1 MNRKKIA
8 TLIACIISVMCLNAQ
23 NNNEFSSL
31 KSVSPWSVSIEGT
44 AYQKSVFETP
54 WSNVVDRKDIAYRPD
69 AKNAF
74 LGGIGVNYA
83 LNHANKYSF
92 IFSAGLDLKPLL
104 SIEHSEKGAELF
116 YLLDKSIEY
125 TNSYSPYLSFMAQYQ
140 NRIDAQEKW
149 FYNLKVGVKLN
160 SYYSCYS
167 LDMNYSVGQAD
178 DYFVFQVYNNENNFS
193 LYPSLVLGA
202 GVSHNSSIGLFGLNV
217 VGNISIPY
225 LSSGRYYFKLGN
237 SEFSGVHYLT
247 GNYVGLSLTYSPKKC
262 CSKSK

>member
-1 MNRKKIA
+1 
-8 TLIACIISVMCLNAQ
+8 
-23 NNNEFSSL
+23 
-31 KSVSPWSVSIEGT
+31 
-44 AYQKSVFETP
+44 
-54 WSNVVDRKDIAYRPD
+54 
-69 AKNAF
+69 
-74 LGGIGVNYA
+74 
-83 LNHANKYSF
+83 
-92 IFSAGLDLKPLL
+92 
-104 SIEHSEKGAELF
+104 
-116 YLLDKSIEY
+116 
-125 TNSYSPYLSFMAQYQ
+125 
-140 NRIDAQEKW
+140 
-149 FYNLKVGVKLN
+149 
-160 SYYSCYS
+160 
-167 LDMNYSVGQAD
+167 MNYSVGQAD